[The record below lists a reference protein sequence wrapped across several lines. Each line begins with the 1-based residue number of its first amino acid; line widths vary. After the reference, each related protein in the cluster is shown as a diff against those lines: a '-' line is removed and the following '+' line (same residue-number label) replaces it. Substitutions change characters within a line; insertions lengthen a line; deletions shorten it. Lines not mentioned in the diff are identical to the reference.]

1 MNDQKERRVYWKKS
15 HKWGVCSL
23 LVGLIRSFLLYL
35 ILIAVIRLMGKRQLG
50 QMEASEFVVTML
62 VADLAAVP
70 MQDLGI
76 PLLSG
81 LIPILTVLFL
91 ELILSALSYYS
102 ITVRKLF
109 CGKPVILMEN
119 GAILQE
125 NLKKTR
131 LTPDELTELLREKSI
146 TDLSTVKYAIL
157 EANGQLSALLYP
169 EFQPITPR
177 DMKIQ
182 TEELALPVTII
193 SGGKLLKENLK
204 ISGRDEKWLKN
215 LLEKHRCSI
224 KDVYLLTVEPSG
236 KTYLS
241 IKSEAV

>member
-1 MNDQKERRVYWKKS
+1 M
-15 HKWGVCSL
+15 

-35 ILIAVIRLMGKRQLG
+35 ILVIVIRLMGKRQLG
-50 QMEASEFVVTML
+50 QMEPSEFVVTML

-81 LIPILTVLFL
+81 LIPILVVLFM

-102 ITVRKLF
+102 ITIRKLF

-131 LTPDELTELLREKSI
+131 ITPDELTELLREQSI
-146 TDLSTVKYAIL
+146 TDLTTVKYAIL
-157 EANGQLSALLYP
+157 EANGQLSSLLYP
-169 EFQPITPR
+169 EHQPLTPTDMNIKMR
-177 DMKIQ
+177 DFN
-182 TEELALPVTII
+182 LPVTII
-193 SGGKLLKENLK
+193 SGGKLLTENLK
-204 ISGRDEKWLKN
+204 ISGFDEKWLNK
-215 LLEKHRCSI
+215 LLKKHGCDVRN
-224 KDVYLLTVEPSG
+224 VYLLTVEPSG

-241 IKSEAV
+241 IKSEEK

>member
-1 MNDQKERRVYWKKS
+1 M
-15 HKWGVCSL
+15 
-23 LVGLIRSFLLYL
+23 LVGLIRSFFLYL

-91 ELILSALSYYS
+91 ELFLSALSYYS
-102 ITVRKLF
+102 MTIRKLF

-119 GAILQE
+119 GKILQE

-131 LTPDELTELLREKSI
+131 LTPDELTELLREKEI
-146 TDLSTVKYAIL
+146 TDLETVKYAIL
-157 EANGQLSALLYP
+157 EANGQLSALVYP
-169 EFQPITPR
+169 EYQPVTPQ
-177 DMKIQ
+177 DMSIQ
-182 TEELALPVTII
+182 VNALSLPITII
-193 SGGKLLKENLK
+193 SGGKLLKENLQ
-204 ISGRDEKWLKN
+204 ISGRDEKWLN
-215 LLEKHRCSI
+215 ALLKKHGCTI
-224 KDVYLLTVEPSG
+224 KKVYLLTVEASG

-241 IKSEAV
+241 IKSEAS